1 MSLCL
6 SALDKAKARQWA
18 DILDEEEPT
27 SSELDQMQNQE
38 KKFVDEEVEELVDDR
53 RSM

>member
-6 SALDKAKARQWA
+6 SALDKAKAWQWA